1 MDWNWV
7 CIALYLTFGTPG
19 MPQMDTPLAT
29 FLVGKQPQ
37 KTSFTPWQVEIL
49 WPDLPSV
56 LIKLPQKGDSS
67 KKSPQK
73 RDCLE

>member
-1 MDWNWV
+1 
-7 CIALYLTFGTPG
+7 
-19 MPQMDTPLAT
+19 MDTPLAT